1 MNSSNDGNGA
11 RGSYPNTRMNS
22 SDWYVFLLVVG
33 FHAQLPVW
41 LSLCASARYA
51 LLLWRDSSAR
61 LRSSM
66 SIPVPYHLTIS
77 PVSSRSGTL
86 RCRNQRYSPSARL
99 TRDSATKGSP
109 DATDARHLSTNSSTS
124 SGWIAVVQRQ
134 PRRSVRERPTYSCQP
149 SFRKSRAPS
158 GSAV

>member
-22 SDWYVFLLVVG
+22 SDWYVFLLVAG

-66 SIPVPYHLTIS
+66 SIPVPYHLTIF

-86 RCRNQRYSPSARL
+86 RCRNQRYSPSDRL

-109 DATDARHLSTNSSTS
+109 DASAARHLSTNPSTS
-124 SGWIAVVQRQ
+124 SGCIAAVQRQ
-134 PRRSVRERPTYSCQP
+134 S
-149 SFRKSRAPS
+149 RKSVLGRPPYS
-158 GSAV
+158 SQPRLTESRH